1 MRGILLFLFLNFI
14 FLPSLRGVVNY
25 DKLSHLHIRDFCQD
39 SLGYM
44 WIATTRGLNR
54 YNGYDFKQFSHNK
67 KDEHSLENDIA
78 NSLLLD
84 SRHRLWIGTGT
95 GVNQYDFR
103 SERFIHYEMPNMLI
117 FTFHE
122 DKEGDVWVATHS
134 FIGKINEQ
142 TFSVEI
148 YTDPQFQLDGVNVLL
163 EDSRGRFWAGTGK
176 GLVNIHHNQWTL
188 IPLPDDRKINCICL
202 DPQGIFMIGTNS
214 GFAFFDP
221 ATQNFLD
228 IPALLSSNR
237 SLNQAHIH
245 FIKEITPLKYLIGT
259 SSEGLYL
266 YDALRHTLEQNPIEY
281 TEALNSQQLL
291 CCEVDDQGNVW
302 IGSFDKGFAVYSN
315 KLPIFNRNL
324 DLNNTFKNI
333 FTTRVIEDRYKNL
346 WAGTRYQGV
355 YHYNT
360 HNHHVRIYDHRNFS
374 TFKGKNNLV
383 EELYID
389 MHGYLWIVCEDRI
402 LAGSFDE
409 TGNYSLLRQISLAD
423 HPGSAS
429 IAEDHQGNLWF
440 GLAYGL
446 FVIRKGDV
454 QAPFENI
461 HLGNFTK
468 VYPLSGGELLC
479 SIYNKGIYRINGD
492 FSLTL
497 LEMPTLE
504 ATLLSQHCIDLFED
518 DQKRL
523 WLGSYNEGTMYIRG
537 DEYRI
542 FDMADGLPSNDIIAI
557 RADNDGN
564 IWMSTTYGL
573 SCMNPDYLVTN
584 YFEYDGTQ
592 GDQYHEKASL
602 LNSDGLLFFT
612 GNHGLTFFDPYL
624 ITPNSTP
631 PLIVIEDLKIKN
643 ESVRPEENGNVLDC
657 NISYTGKIVLDHT
670 HTLFSIDYSG
680 IDFLNP
686 RRLTYA
692 YKLNGFDQDWNH
704 VGDFRRATYSNLK
717 PGRYTFTVTAFN
729 RDGLE
734 CLHPATLEIEVKAA
748 PWFAWWA
755 FLFYFILF
763 GATIYAFMYL
773 RIKVKL
779 QKQRLELDHY
789 EHERE
794 REVTEMKMT
803 FYTNIS
809 HELRTPLTLISAPV
823 QQLLAGTDPE
833 SKDGKLL
840 QTISRNRNRLHRLI
854 DQLLDFRKIEDGILA
869 LKVRQSD
876 ILHEISAI
884 LDDYI
889 SSASGKGIDI
899 EYTFCEPPPEIWYD
913 PDKIEKIMHNLL
925 SNALKHTP
933 PNNKIRITVQTVSF
947 AQIRQRYNNLT
958 IPEEKYIEISVA
970 NNGEGVPPHKLD
982 EIFERYRQVESPT
995 GRRPD
1000 YAGMG
1005 IGLHYAGKLTEV
1017 HHGSITAELLAE
1029 GGMIFSFLL
1038 PLGDVYSS
1046 TEKDSFGEETEKF
1059 SDPEDLPETE
1069 DLESSHRS
1077 NTALHEYTVLIA
1089 EDNIELMVYFRQM
1102 LGDRYNI
1109 MEALDGIRAWELI
1122 QKQYPDLVLSDVIMP
1137 KLSGYELCAR
1147 IKQDPASSHIPV
1159 ILLTAKT
1166 SMVEQIEGLSYGAD
1180 AYICKPFNVDYLLL
1194 TIENRLRNREKLRT
1208 FYSTPQLPDDR
1219 DEIPIRMNTLD
1230 HQFMEKLMKIL
1241 ESKLYDSELS
1251 IDELA
1256 REMTFS
1262 RTSFYR
1268 KLKGLTNI
1276 APADFIRNYRLKRA
1290 AEMILEGSWNLSE
1303 IADKTGFT
1311 NYAHF
1316 SVLFKKHFDV
1326 SPKNYKKSRENKK

>member
-1 MRGILLFLFLNFI
+1 MQRILFFLFLNSI
-14 FLPSLRGVVNY
+14 LLPSLHCAVNY
-25 DKLSHLHIRDFCQD
+25 DKISHLHIYDFCQD

-67 KDEHSLENDIA
+67 EDEHSLKNNMIY
-78 NSLLLD
+78 SLLID

-95 GVNQYDFR
+95 GINRYDFK
-103 SERFIHYEMPNMLI
+103 SERFIRYEMPNIPVL
-117 FTFHE
+117 TFHE
-122 DKEGDVWVATHS
+122 DKDGNIWIATNS
-134 FIGKINEQ
+134 SIGKINEQ
-142 TFSVEI
+142 TFSVEL
-148 YTDPQFQLDGVNVLL
+148 YTDPQFQLDAVSVLL
-163 EDSRGRFWAGTGK
+163 EDNRGKRWAGTGE
-176 GLVNIHHNQWTL
+176 GLVNINHDQWTL
-188 IPLPDDRKINCICL
+188 IPLPDNRKINCICP
-202 DPQGIFMIGTNS
+202 DPQGIFMIGTNV
-214 GFAFFDP
+214 GLAFFDP
-221 ATQNFLD
+221 VTQNFLD
-228 IPALLSSNR
+228 IPASLSSNP
-237 SLNQAHIH
+237 SLNQAYIH
-245 FIKEITPLKYLIGT
+245 FIKEITPLRYLIGT

-281 TEALNSQQLL
+281 TEKLNSQQPV
-291 CCEVDDQGNVW
+291 CCEVDNQGNVW

-315 KLPIFNRNL
+315 KQPVFNRNPG
-324 DLNNTFKNI
+324 LNNTFENI
-333 FTTRVIEDRYKNL
+333 FTTRVTEDRYKNL
-346 WAGTRYQGV
+346 WVGTRYQGL
-355 YHYNT
+355 YHYNIRT
-360 HNHHVRIYDHRNFS
+360 NQVRTYDHTNFS
-374 TFKGKNNLV
+374 AFKEKNNLV
-383 EELYID
+383 EELFID
-389 MHGYLWIVCEDRI
+389 TQGYLWIVCENRI

-409 TGNYSLLRQISLAD
+409 TGNYSLLRQIPLIS
-423 HPGSAS
+423 HSGSAS

-446 FVIRKGDV
+446 FVIRKGDIYG
-454 QAPFENI
+454 QFENI

-468 VYPLSGGELLC
+468 VYPSSGSELFVSVYGE
-479 SIYNKGIYRINGD
+479 GIYRLNEN
-492 FSLTL
+492 FSLTQ
-497 LEMPTLE
+497 LEMPAPE
-504 ATLLSQHCIDLFED
+504 ATLLSQHCVDIFED
-518 DQKRL
+518 NRNRL
-523 WLGSYNEGTMYIRG
+523 WLGSYNEGTMYIKG
-537 DEYRI
+537 DEYRM
-542 FDMADGLPSNDIIAI
+542 FGMTDGLPSNDIIAI
-557 RADNDGN
+557 RGDNDGN

-573 SCMNPDYLVTN
+573 SCMNPDYVITN
-584 YFEYDGTQ
+584 YFEYDGTR

-612 GNHGLTFFDPYL
+612 GNHGLTFFDPCL

-643 ESVRPEENGNVLDC
+643 ESVSPGENGNILDC
-657 NISYTGKIVLDHT
+657 NISYAGKIVLDHT

-680 IDFLNP
+680 IDFPNP

-692 YKLNGFDQDWNH
+692 YKLKGFDQEWNQ

-717 PGRYTFTVTAFN
+717 PGMYTFTVTAHN

-734 CLHPATLEIEVKAA
+734 SLHPATLEIEVKAA
-748 PWFAWWA
+748 PWLTWWA
-755 FLFYFILF
+755 FVCYFIVF
-763 GATIYAFMYL
+763 CTAIYAFMYL

-823 QQLLAGTDPE
+823 QQLLANTDPE
-833 SKDGKLL
+833 SKEGKLL

-869 LKVRQSD
+869 LKVRQND
-876 ILHEISAI
+876 IINELSAI
-884 LDDYI
+884 LNDYI
-889 SSASGKGIDI
+889 SSASEKGISL
-899 EYTFCEPPPEIWYD
+899 EYTFCESPPEIWYD
-913 PDKIEKIMHNLL
+913 SDKIEKIMHNLL

-933 PNNKIRITVQTVSF
+933 PDGKINITTQIVSHSRIQQRYDKITV
-947 AQIRQRYNNLT
+947 
-958 IPEEKYIEISVA
+958 PEEKYIEISVA
-970 NNGEGVPPHKLD
+970 NNGEGVPPHKLG
-982 EIFERYRQVESPT
+982 EIFERYRQIESPT

-1000 YAGMG
+1000 YAGTG
-1005 IGLHYAGKLTEV
+1005 IGLHYAKKLAEV
-1017 HHGSITAELLAE
+1017 HHSSITAELRTE
-1029 GGMIFSFLL
+1029 SGMIFSFIL

-1046 TEKDSFGEETEKF
+1046 TEKDLYEEDTEDF
-1059 SDPEDLPETE
+1059 ADPEDTSETG
-1069 DLESSHRS
+1069 DLELIRRD
-1077 NTALHEYTVLIA
+1077 NTGLHEHTVLIA

-1102 LGDRYNI
+1102 LGDKYNI
-1109 MEALDGIRAWELI
+1109 IEALDGIQAWELM

-1147 IKQDPASSHIPV
+1147 IKQDPASCHIPV

-1166 SMVEQIEGLSYGAD
+1166 SMAEQIEGLSHGAD

-1194 TIENRLRNREKLRT
+1194 TIENRLNNREKLRI
-1208 FYSTPQLPDDR
+1208 FYSTPQLPDYR
-1219 DEIPIRMNTLD
+1219 DEIPVKMNTLD
-1230 HQFMEKLMKIL
+1230 HQFMEKLMKML
-1241 ESKLYDSELS
+1241 ENKLYDSELN

-1268 KLKGLTNI
+1268 KLKGLTNV

-1290 AEMILEGSWNLSE
+1290 AEMILDGSWNLSE

-1326 SPKNYKKSRENKK
+1326 SPRNYKKSREDKK